1 MDRDESTPPRFHC
14 PVAIA
19 VGRDLVLPDDVARHA
34 VRSLRLRVG
43 DVITLFDGRGGE
55 YRARVVRARDPATVA
70 IEAHAPVER
79 ESPLAVTLA
88 QGVAAADR
96 MDFVVQKAVELGV
109 RAIDPVITERS
120 VSRLDQDRAAR
131 RQAHWRQV
139 VVSACE
145 QCGRNRVPT
154 VSRPIAFEEWIR
166 VPRGEPLRMMLST
179 RAARPMLTQL
189 REAPPD
195 VEVLVL
201 AGPEGGFSAAET
213 RIAER
218 HGFQPVTLGPRTL
231 RTETAAL
238 AALAALQSAAGD
250 LR

>member
-14 PVAIA
+14 PVAMP

-70 IEAHAPVER
+70 IEVHAPVER

-109 RAIDPVITERS
+109 RAIEPVITERS
-120 VSRLDQDRAAR
+120 VSRLDEDRATR
-131 RQAHWRQV
+131 RQAHWQQV

-154 VSRPIAFEEWIR
+154 VSRPIAFEQWIR
-166 VPRGEPLRMMLST
+166 EPRREPLRMMLST
-179 RAARPMLTQL
+179 RAARPMLTPV
-189 REAPPD
+189 AP
-195 VEVLVL
+195 
-201 AGPEGGFSAAET
+201 
-213 RIAER
+213 R
-218 HGFQPVTLGPRTL
+218 
-231 RTETAAL
+231 
-238 AALAALQSAAGD
+238 
-250 LR
+250 